1 MTRVPPASAAK
12 ADPLAGLRRLTPR
25 DRVLLSWLAEHYLL
39 STEQIT
45 TALFTSRRT
54 AQQRLTILHRIG
66 AVSRFTHSPTGGG
79 ARGGTGQYL
88 YTLGPLGVALHPTAY
103 TDPDNPAARAPR
115 SHTERRLNIAR
126 TPKLAHLL
134 GTNQFVIDL
143 HAHARRDPRCRV
155 ERWWSEH
162 HATASYGMT
171 GACPDAHGIWRVGR
185 TTTGWFLEYDNAT
198 ENLSRVITKLL
209 AYERL
214 AKDGPR
220 YPVLLW
226 VPTRQRE
233 QHLLDLL
240 HGTTTVMPVA
250 TATHCPDPGAQ
261 VWTLAGAEGLRLA
274 LHQLP
279 SDHGPHGALNPGR
292 YHEPHDDDPLPENL

>member
-1 MTRVPPASAAK
+1 VSAAK
-12 ADPLAGLRRLTPR
+12 PDPLAGLRRLTPR
-25 DRVLLSWLAEHYLL
+25 DRLLLSWLAEHYLL
-39 STEQIT
+39 STEQIA
-45 TALFTSRRT
+45 TALFTSRRS
-54 AQQRLTILHRIG
+54 AQQRLTILHRVG
-66 AVSRFTHSPTGGG
+66 AVSRFPHNPADGD

-134 GTNQFVIDL
+134 GTNQFVIGL

-162 HATASYGMT
+162 HATAVYTQSGI
-171 GACPDAHGIWRVGR
+171 CPDAHGIWRVGD
-185 TTTGWFLEYDNAT
+185 TTAGWFLEYDNAT
-198 ENLSRVITKLL
+198 ENLARVITKLR

-240 HGTTTVMPVA
+240 HGTTTAMPVA
-250 TATHCPDPGAQ
+250 TTTHCPNPGGA
-261 VWTLAGAEGLRLA
+261 VWSLAGTDGPRLA

-279 SDHGPHGALNPGR
+279 SDHGPHGALNPSR
-292 YHEPHDDDPLPENL
+292 YHEPHDDDPLPETL